1 MHRMGVKR
9 IVLSGAPGAGKTTVA
24 RHLAARWPERLV
36 LVPEAATQLYQAM
49 RTRWDQLDVP
59 GRREVQQKIY
69 RLQVEQETRL
79 AEEHPGKV
87 LVLDR
92 GTVDGAAYWPEGPA
106 DYWRVLGT
114 TLDREVLRYDVV
126 VWLETCAAL
135 GLYDGDASNPC
146 RFEDAAAAVEN
157 SKRLL
162 ELWKNHP
169 LLYFIPAS
177 AQLDDKLAS
186 AEAAVAGYLSGQPG
200 AGCS

>member
-69 RLQVEQETRL
+69 RLQVEQESRL
-79 AEEHPGKV
+79 AAEHPGKV

-114 TLDREVLRYDVV
+114 TLDREVRRYDVV
-126 VWLETCAAL
+126 IWLETCAAL

-146 RFEDAAAAVEN
+146 RFEDAEAAVEN
-157 SKRLL
+157 SRRLL
-162 ELWKNHP
+162 RLWQAHP
-169 LLYFIPAS
+169 HVHHVPAYR
-177 AQLDDKLAS
+177 DIDEKLARC
-186 AEAAVAGYLSGQPG
+186 EAVVAAISRRG
-200 AGCS
+200 AD